1 MALRRLTANFARTC
15 GKSARILSATLLA
28 GFLLVGC
35 AVTVD
40 LDPQITPPADSG
52 RIPMAVGV
60 YYGPELRAYEFTTEL
75 SQRKDEIIV
84 PLGEASVSLFQ
95 NLLPGI
101 FETVVEIDGKPTA
114 SDPLAGLDA
123 VIEPQIEAFT
133 FRLFFVGKW
142 RFWADIRYRLT
153 IYAIDGSEIASWT
166 VQGDGTSADGP
177 VSTTLNSIG
186 RTVEIALE
194 VAATRLVASFEEVP
208 EAARWRRGQPGDTA
222 TAAATGQVTRSRP
235 ESGGHPLR
243 GTYER
248 IVAVSADPYR
258 PPDLSAEG
266 IEADP
271 RDAGAHSFLLEIK
284 NLGTRRLLIRRPEIT
299 LAFPNGV
306 TIEPV
311 SGAYLA
317 AALTTRKTPMGL
329 INSGPGS
336 QAAIAAAIVNLV
348 ILLYNYS
355 AYESET
361 AEATVY
367 GLVYDDNELTDAVL
381 DGQERIEGYVHFYVP
396 PDLRTSAVET
406 ATLIVPVVELDTVT
420 RYIVSLPL
428 GARDL
433 SGKQDVSE

>member
-1 MALRRLTANFARTC
+1 MALRRLTKMFVRTC
-15 GKSARILSATLLA
+15 GRPARILSATLLA

-35 AVTVD
+35 TMTAD
-40 LDPQITPPADSG
+40 LDPQITPPADSA

-60 YYGPELRAYEFTTEL
+60 YYGPELRAYEYTTVL
-75 SQRKDEIIV
+75 SQRSYEVIV

-101 FETVVEIDGKPTA
+101 FETVVEVDGKPTA

-166 VQGDGTSADGP
+166 VQGDGTSAEGP
-177 VSTTLNSIG
+177 VSTTSDSIG

-235 ESGGHPLR
+235 EFGGYPLR

-271 RDAGAHSFLLEIK
+271 RNAGVYSFLLEIE
-284 NLGTRRLLIRRPEIT
+284 NLGTRRLLIRRPGIT

-317 AALTTRKTPMGL
+317 AALTTRKTRMGL
-329 INSGPGS
+329 ISSNAGP
-336 QAAIAAAIVNLV
+336 QAAIAGAIVNLA
-348 ILLYNYS
+348 ILLYNRS

-396 PDLRTSAVET
+396 PDLRALAAET

>member
-1 MALRRLTANFARTC
+1 MALRRLTTNFARTC
-15 GKSARILSATLLA
+15 GRPARILSATLLA

-35 AVTVD
+35 AVTAD
-40 LDPQITPPADSG
+40 LDPQITPPADSD

-60 YYGPELRAYEFTTEL
+60 YYGPELRAYEYTTVP
-75 SQRKDEIIV
+75 SRRMDEVIV

-101 FETVVEIDGKPTA
+101 FETVVEIDGRPTA
-114 SDPLAGLDA
+114 SEPIAGLDA

-133 FRLFFVGKW
+133 LRALDVGGW
-142 RFWADIRYRLT
+142 WFWADIRYRFT
-153 IYAIDGSEIASWT
+153 IRAVDGSEIASWT
-166 VQGDGTSADGP
+166 VRGDGANVGARMLPSWE
-177 VSTTLNSIG
+177 SIAN
-186 RTVEIALE
+186 TVDLALE

-208 EAARWRRGQPGDTA
+208 EAARWRREQPGDTA
-222 TAAATGQVTRSRP
+222 IAAATGQVTQSRR
-235 ESGGHPLR
+235 ENGGYPLR

-248 IVAVSADPYR
+248 IVAISADPYR

-284 NLGTRRLLIRRPEIT
+284 NLGNRRLLIRRPEIT
-299 LAFPNGV
+299 LAFSNGA

-317 AALTTRKTPMGL
+317 AALTTKKTRMGL
-329 INSGPGS
+329 ISSNAGP
-336 QAAIAAAIVNLV
+336 QAAIAAAVVNLA

-367 GLVYDDNELTDAVL
+367 GLVYDDNELTDAFL
-381 DGQERIEGYVHFYVP
+381 DGQQRIEGYVHFFVP
-396 PDLRTSAVET
+396 PDLRALAVET